1 MVRRFSVIGCL
12 VLLGGVVVYSEKGM
26 GGVMRA
32 TPANKS
38 QPREE
43 ALSEDPA
50 LSQDLADPKLKVHKL
65 KIELM
70 TAESF
75 RPFGEVIERPPDA
88 RAAEADEAP
97 RERPIRFY
105 PIETIVDGKPVLRV
119 IWQPI
124 EDLRFTQ
131 LERHFNVTQS
141 FVPLKGPLSVVAVAA
156 PTDPDDPEDVPRPE
170 DVHAFLIDGTK
181 GWAYKVGTWH
191 SLDRYILSPP
201 GASFL
206 MLNVSPNPS
215 EVVDYDKKFGV
226 IFEVGF

>member
-1 MVRRFSVIGCL
+1 MVRRISVIGCL
-12 VLLGGVVVYSEKGM
+12 VLLSGVVADSEKGM
-26 GGVMRA
+26 RGVMRA
-32 TPANKS
+32 TPADES

-50 LSQDLADPKLKVHKL
+50 LSQDPANPNLKVHKL

-75 RPFGEVIERPPDA
+75 RPFGKVIEA
-88 RAAEADEAP
+88 K
-97 RERPIRFY
+97 ERPADKRLFF

-119 IWQPI
+119 IWQPSLG
-124 EDLRFTQ
+124 LRFTQ

-141 FVPLKGPLSVVAVAA
+141 FVPLEGPLSVVAVSA
-156 PTDPDDPEDVPRPE
+156 PTDPNDPEDVPRPE

-191 SLDRYILSPP
+191 SLNRYILAPG

-226 IFEVGF
+226 IFEVDF